1 MFNIAWIDAA
11 VSLHFASWPLGVN
24 SAEFDLQ
31 GIYPG
36 TVCTV
41 QGIILFEVEP

>member
-11 VSLHFASWPLGVN
+11 VSLHFASSPLN
-24 SAEFDLQ
+24 NAEFDLQ

-41 QGIILFEVEP
+41 QGIILLDVEP